1 MAGELKVTTT
11 LNKPNL
17 PVTST
22 QQLAYVL
29 IEILPTETV
38 AQVRMPLNFGF
49 VLDHSGSMSGAK
61 IEQLR
66 DAVRLAIDRMADQ
79 DLVSLVVFND
89 HSDVIVE
96 SEPAADRGKLR
107 RQVDRIHAGGGTA
120 ISKGMKKGLKEIE
133 KGLAADRVN
142 RMLLLTDGQT
152 FGDEKECVELA
163 TDAGKKGIPVFAL
176 GLGEDWNEELLDEIA
191 AASGGTSDFVA
202 QPDEI
207 VPLFTQTVQRTQQ
220 TVVQNA
226 QLMVRMVAGVVPRQ
240 VWQVVPTIANLGY
253 QPISDRDVQVA
264 LGEIEAKVG
273 KALLVELL
281 IPPRQPGKYRVAQTE
296 VEYDVPATGVVDE
309 KIRHDILINFTQDAN
324 EAKQYDANVMNIV
337 EKVTAFKL
345 QTRALEEAK
354 AGNVAGATQKLRAA
368 ATRLLDLGEEE
379 LANAALQEADNLE
392 KKGQMSAAG
401 TKKLRYET
409 RKLTQKLVEE
419 EAEK

>member
-29 IEILPTETV
+29 IEMLPTETV